1 MPKTATSDIASKVVG
16 QEVRHVRTALG
27 LSQAGVARLLD
38 VTPGYIASIEAGRYN
53 LTIGQLMNIAS
64 ALQVELDIKLN
75 IPEDDE
81 PLTIVPRAHDSE
93 EHGEASLAE
102 LFAARAE
109 GMTPADF
116 YLAFKSGQLEDTTE
130 NMTMLVQAIALLG
143 HAPSALHQTTSDAT
157 LGDRRLVEAR

>member
-16 QEVRHVRTALG
+16 QEVRQVRTALG
-27 LSQAGVARLLD
+27 LSQAGVAKRLD
-38 VTPGYIASIEAGRYN
+38 VTPGYIASVEAGRYN

-75 IPEDDE
+75 LPEDDE
-81 PLTIVPRAHDSE
+81 PLAILPRTREPE
-93 EHGEASLAE
+93 ERGETSLEE
-102 LFAARAE
+102 LFAARAG

-116 YLAFKSGQLEDTTE
+116 YLAFKSGQVQDTAE

-143 HAPSALHQTTSDAT
+143 YDPSTLYATAPSA
-157 LGDRRLVEAR
+157 